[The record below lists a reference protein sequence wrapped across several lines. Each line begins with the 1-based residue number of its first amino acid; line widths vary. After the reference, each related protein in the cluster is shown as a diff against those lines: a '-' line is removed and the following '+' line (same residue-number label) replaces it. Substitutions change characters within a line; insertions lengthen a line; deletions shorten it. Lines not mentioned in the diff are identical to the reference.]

1 MDEIEADLE
10 ELARYSAAARR
21 VFFTGANPFGISNK
35 RLVPILKRVKEVLR
49 HVETIGGFVR
59 IGDLKHKS
67 DTDLEE
73 LAALGVD
80 NLTIGVETGY
90 DPALSFMDKGHTA
103 ADIVEQCTRLD
114 AAGIRY
120 SFFYLT
126 GIAGKDKGVEA
137 ALASAEAFNQVHP
150 IMIGIL
156 SMTIFPESKLFQ
168 DIKERLFVPASE
180 TESLHEIRELIAN
193 LTCETFISTA
203 HVSDAVHV
211 FGALPRDRKRLLDSL
226 DAAIARADESR
237 LQQYRQSIWTL

>member
-1 MDEIEADLE
+1 MSPMDEIEADLE

-35 RLVPILKRVKEVLR
+35 RLAPILKRVKEVLR

-137 ALASAEAFNQVHP
+137 ALASAEASNHDRDP
-150 IMIGIL
+150 L
-156 SMTIFPESKLFQ
+156 N
-168 DIKERLFVPASE
+168 D
-180 TESLHEIRELIAN
+180 N
-193 LTCETFISTA
+193 
-203 HVSDAVHV
+203 
-211 FGALPRDRKRLLDSL
+211 LPRIETIPGHQGGAVRSGERDR
-226 DAAIARADESR
+226 I
-237 LQQYRQSIWTL
+237 TP

>member
-35 RLVPILKRVKEVLR
+35 RLAPILKRVKEVLR

-73 LAALGVD
+73 LA
-80 NLTIGVETGY
+80 VETGY

-137 ALASAEAFNQVHP
+137 ALASAEASNHDRDP
-150 IMIGIL
+150 L
-156 SMTIFPESKLFQ
+156 N
-168 DIKERLFVPASE
+168 D
-180 TESLHEIRELIAN
+180 N
-193 LTCETFISTA
+193 
-203 HVSDAVHV
+203 
-211 FGALPRDRKRLLDSL
+211 LPRIETIPGHQGGAVRSGERDR
-226 DAAIARADESR
+226 I
-237 LQQYRQSIWTL
+237 TP

>member
-35 RLVPILKRVKEVLR
+35 RLAPILKRVKEVLR

-103 ADIVEQCTRLD
+103 ADIVEQ
-114 AAGIRY
+114 
-120 SFFYLT
+120 
-126 GIAGKDKGVEA
+126 
-137 ALASAEAFNQVHP
+137 
-150 IMIGIL
+150 
-156 SMTIFPESKLFQ
+156 
-168 DIKERLFVPASE
+168 
-180 TESLHEIRELIAN
+180 
-193 LTCETFISTA
+193 
-203 HVSDAVHV
+203 
-211 FGALPRDRKRLLDSL
+211 
-226 DAAIARADESR
+226 
-237 LQQYRQSIWTL
+237 